1 MLPTPIVSKILIY
14 PIKSCKPIFLQE
26 TSLTRLRSSLDDRQ
40 RVDDDLGVSARA
52 AKGIEQSDIRDAV
65 ANMTEATLIIPL
77 ELRSDRYSKT
87 QVHMFGKHL
96 EGLDLDDQAATF
108 FSDFLDFSCRL
119 IHKSPDE
126 MAFADQFPI
135 LALSEESI
143 QDINS
148 HLDDPVSVVNFRA
161 NLIIQGYGQP
171 FEEDKWREVDI
182 AGITFYFTCR
192 CPRCSMPNINVDTA
206 VKDKI
211 QPRRTPQS
219 IRRVDQGKMAR
230 YKACVGMNV
239 VPSKTSGTVRVGHA
253 LIVKSAYQGE
263 RLRAGEER

>member
-52 AKGIEQSDIRDAV
+52 AKG
-65 ANMTEATLIIPL
+65 
-77 ELRSDRYSKT
+77 
-87 QVHMFGKHL
+87 
-96 EGLDLDDQAATF
+96 LDLDDQAATF

-126 MAFADQFPI
+126 VRAVKEHSPYIRRYGLYAHVDGLCGSFPI
-135 LALSEESI
+135 LALSEKSI

-171 FEEDKWREVDI
+171 FEEDKWCEVDI

-211 QPRRTPQS
+211 RLQRTPQS

-263 RLRAGEER
+263 RLRTGEKR